1 MPELTDSINTS
12 ARACGDFAQKCRQ
25 EIYVLS
31 AGTIGGAAK
40 EFGKHPVKTI
50 GDTACMG
57 VAAVGLTAIAA
68 AELPVVSIVAA
79 GTGAVYGA
87 SFAWNL
93 INPQSPHNIE
103 RNLSLRSAMAT
114 AWTTSDTTTLQNS
127 ILELQEKTGPDA
139 LQVVQSLAVGGAAGK
154 YGLKT
159 ADMVYSAG
167 RCTSVALAADG
178 GISNGA
184 RFGTNLKVPTWD
196 EYVNFNRR
204 HGPVI
209 QKTIH
214 QFELERILQTS
225 AKTSSKENSSGVK
238 EEDKADT
245 KFSAQKL
252 EPAQSARELKCKD
265 AQKHDEKESEHGF
278 SLYFSE
284 RFGRYHH

>member
-1 MPELTDSINTS
+1 MPELTDCINAS
-12 ARACGDFAQKCRQ
+12 AHAWGDFAQKCRQ

-31 AGTIGGAAK
+31 TGTVGGATK
-40 EFGKHPVKTI
+40 EFSKHPIKTI

-57 VAAVGLTAIAA
+57 VAAVGLTAVAA

-87 SFAWNL
+87 SFAWDL

-114 AWTTSDTTTLQNS
+114 AWTTSDTSTLQNS
-127 ILELQEKTGPDA
+127 ILELQEKAGPDA
-139 LQVVQSLAVGGAAGK
+139 LQVFQSLAVGGAAGK

-159 ADMVYSAG
+159 VNMVYSAG
-167 RCTSVALAADG
+167 RFGAAAVAADG
-178 GISNGA
+178 SISNGV

-196 EYVNFNRR
+196 EYVNFSRR

-225 AKTSSKENSSGVK
+225 AKGSSKENSAGVK
-238 EEDKADT
+238 EEDKAET
-245 KFSAQKL
+245 KFSTQKT
-252 EPAQSARELKCKD
+252 EP
-265 AQKHDEKESEHGF
+265 AQKHDEKESERGS
-278 SLYFSE
+278 SLYFGE
-284 RFGRYHH
+284 RFGHYHH